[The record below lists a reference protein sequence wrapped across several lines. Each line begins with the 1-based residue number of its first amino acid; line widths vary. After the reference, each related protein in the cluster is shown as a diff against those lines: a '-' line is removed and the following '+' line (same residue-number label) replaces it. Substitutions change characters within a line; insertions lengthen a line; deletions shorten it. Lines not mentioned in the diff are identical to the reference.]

1 MSGGSYQSASTF
13 LVGTRDGKDAFVR
26 MTQHAKYPFSR
37 PSFVF
42 PPLCYCSSNDDEE
55 SPNLQRGQ
63 ELQKKGKKRGKTGV
77 MAWAGF
83 EPRRPEN
90 QGKRRRMGVLVLL
103 KRPEQKARQDAFSVE
118 SQAARKRHKSGKS
131 GIKRI
136 VLEEDQS
143 SNKRSTAL
151 CLNRHQK
158 REGIILIGRPP
169 KKTFEAGP
177 NRQVGRACC
186 KVFLSEDQMSLT
198 ISNQDLATGL

>member
-1 MSGGSYQSASTF
+1 
-13 LVGTRDGKDAFVR
+13 
-26 MTQHAKYPFSR
+26 
-37 PSFVF
+37 
-42 PPLCYCSSNDDEE
+42 
-55 SPNLQRGQ
+55 
-63 ELQKKGKKRGKTGV
+63 

-90 QGKRRRMGVLVLL
+90 QGKRRRMGLLVLL

-169 KKTFEAGP
+169 KSAGP
-177 NRQVGRACC
+177 PKKTLKQVQTVRLEELVASFFSQKTRCH
-186 KVFLSEDQMSLT
+186 
-198 ISNQDLATGL
+198 